1 TNNPLHTRKKTINS
15 AALAGTTQPDHTTTT
30 TYNTQAAASA
40 DHTPPHAHP
49 QKEHTHSNAK
59 QTKNASS
66 TLLSSQTPHAQPHA
80 P

>member
-40 DHTPPHAHP
+40 DHTTTRTPTKRAHA
-49 QKEHTHSNAK
+49 QQC
-59 QTKNASS
+59 QTNKNASS
-66 TLLSSQTPHAQPHA
+66 TLLSSQTPHAVRQ
-80 P
+80 

>member
-1 TNNPLHTRKKTINS
+1 
-15 AALAGTTQPDHTTTT
+15 
-30 TYNTQAAASA
+30 QAAASA

-66 TLLSSQTPHAQPHA
+66 TLLSSQTPHAPIPATSMGSSDASAHKT
-80 P
+80 